1 MKQLTDQDAQ
11 VVLLVTMDLYSLFIE
26 YQFISSY
33 LINLVGEL
41 VIFLSGQYLIIDFYK
56 NYSTNKIMIKN

>member
-1 MKQLTDQDAQ
+1 MKQLTEQDAQ
-11 VVLLVTMDLYSLFIE
+11 VVLLVTMDLYSLFVE

-56 NYSTNKIMIKN
+56 IYSTNKIMIKN

>member
-11 VVLLVTMDLYSLFIE
+11 VVLLVTMDLYSLFVE

-41 VIFLSGQYLIIDFYK
+41 VIFYLGNIIDYRFL
-56 NYSTNKIMIKN
+56 

>member
-11 VVLLVTMDLYSLFIE
+11 VVLLVTMDLYSLFVE
-26 YQFISSY
+26 YKFISSY

-56 NYSTNKIMIKN
+56 IYSTNKIMIKN

>member
-11 VVLLVTMDLYSLFIE
+11 VVLLVTMDLYSLFVE

-56 NYSTNKIMIKN
+56 IYSTNKIMIKN

>member
-1 MKQLTDQDAQ
+1 MKQLTDQDSQ
-11 VVLLVTMDLYSLFIE
+11 VVLLVTMDLYSLFVE

-56 NYSTNKIMIKN
+56 IYSTNKIMIKN